1 MIWQKGLRDVI
12 IRGGTDLYICRH
24 RHLMAHLVRSSSLPQ
39 HEYTS
44 NTAPCS
50 LPTRLPHPS
59 SFDASSLRSVCWK
72 VRKGEERSWPRG
84 AGPGDGSMHYAIV
97 GRLYIQL
104 HTALSFIAGSTTIN
118 CSIKIVLIVLITIVR
133 TWALP
138 VQCMALPVRCS
149 SSKLEQD
156 IEDFEDASA
165 AAAEVPIE

>member
-1 MIWQKGLRDVI
+1 MASWRGSWRWLNALRN
-12 IRGGTDLYICRH
+12 RGQ
-24 RHLMAHLVRSSSLPQ
+24 V
-39 HEYTS
+39 
-44 NTAPCS
+44 
-50 LPTRLPHPS
+50 
-59 SFDASSLRSVCWK
+59 
-72 VRKGEERSWPRG
+72 
-84 AGPGDGSMHYAIV
+84 
-97 GRLYIQL
+97 IQL
-104 HTALSFIAGSTTIN
+104 HTSLSFIAGSTTIN